1 MSKKRKWF
9 KEIYENEKYKI
20 VFEEDDDAIFYALKD
35 GDTIYFPININVYE
49 KTRGEEKC
57 ISNYFVSWDKEVS
70 KVVVNTFIR
79 KFLENSIFRDTYFR
93 DGEKITFTMEYADID
108 GINKECKKEIK
119 KFNRIPVDKR
129 KFKDYCDIKT
139 HGIDIFSRMK
149 LEPLMERLEESE
161 IKAILT
167 AFEDEK
173 NVLNALK
180 WCCRGLSCNDAIR
193 KVRVDLE
200 VAKNVRK

>member
-1 MSKKRKWF
+1 MSKKKKWF
-9 KEIYENEKYKI
+9 KEIYENERYKI

-35 GDTIYFPININVYE
+35 GNTAYFAININVYE
-49 KTRGEEKC
+49 KTNSEEKS

-70 KVVVNTFIR
+70 KIVVNTFIR
-79 KFLENSIFRDTYFR
+79 KFLEDNLFRETYFR
-93 DGEKITFTMEYADID
+93 YGEKVVFNIDYTDID

-119 KFNRIPVDKR
+119 RFNNIPADKR
-129 KFKDYCDIKT
+129 KFKDYGDIKT
-139 HGIDIFSRMK
+139 HGIDVFSRMK
-149 LEPLMERLEESE
+149 LESLMERLEEVE

-167 AFEDEK
+167 AFEEEK

-180 WCCRGLSCNDAIR
+180 WCCRGLSYNDAIK

-200 VAKNVRK
+200 IAKNVRR